1 MNENLDLTELLKD
14 CPKGTKFYSSYLGRD
29 VFFIGIHNNYIECE
43 YPSKIDSPFNSTIQF
58 RKEGSFFKEGECMLF
73 PSKYQRDWSKWQ
85 RPFVDGDIITY
96 MFYGKPT
103 IYIYRENG
111 EYNTSY
117 YVAYSSE
124 NNKLFSNPNG
134 ALSGNRGDLKFATE
148 EEKQKLFDAIKA
160 NGYKWNAETKTLKNL
175 IVPKFK
181 VGDIIQNVDKY
192 KVKITEVNLEDEF
205 YGYESLIAKL
215 IGGIRFDNEND
226 WKLVIN
232 KFDINTLKPF
242 DKVLVRNYEEDSW
255 IASYFS
261 HSNRWNTFS
270 NYTTIG
276 LRNYCIPYNYETA
289 HLIGT
294 NKKAPEYY
302 RYWED

>member
-1 MNENLDLTELLKD
+1 MNENLDLTKILKD
-14 CPKGTKFYSSYLGRD
+14 CPKGTKFYSRGLGIVKFCSIND
-29 VFFIGIHNNYIECE
+29 NLKYITVKNKTGSVLYKENGKVYYYADE
-43 YPSKIDSPFNSTIQF
+43 DAEID
-58 RKEGSFFKEGECMLF
+58 LF

-117 YVAYSSE
+117 HVAYSSE

-205 YGYESLIAKL
+205 YGYKSLIAKI

-226 WKLVIN
+226 WKLVLN

-242 DKVLVRNYEEDSW
+242 DKVLVRNCEENFW
-255 IASYFS
+255 TASYFS
-261 HSNRWNTFS
+261 HGYKFS
-270 NYTTIG
+270 NYTTTG
-276 LRNYCIPYNYETA
+276 LKNYCIPYNDETA